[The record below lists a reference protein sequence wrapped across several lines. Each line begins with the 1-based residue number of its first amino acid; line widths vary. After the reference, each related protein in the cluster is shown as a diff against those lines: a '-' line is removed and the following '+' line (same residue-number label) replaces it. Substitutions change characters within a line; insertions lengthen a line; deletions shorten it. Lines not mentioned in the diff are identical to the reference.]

1 MAITGNTIFDHF
13 LKKLTLGTADNIQH
27 PSGTFN
33 PCVDIEEESKQL
45 QTFGLIE
52 ISNRIFS

>member
-33 PCVDIEEESKQL
+33 PLTKHVLTLKRKVNSSKHL
-45 QTFGLIE
+45 A
-52 ISNRIFS
+52 